1 MNPYTIL
8 GGVLLWS
15 ASLVGASWVAHK
27 AGVNAQKVADQAVF
41 DRYETASREQETA
54 ANALLHQ
61 KEQELI
67 ELVLDREALTNQ
79 LEKTHASAQRT
90 TNALRGE
97 LAGERLRFR
106 TLGAACREG
115 GGGAEGTG
123 PGAAGDA
130 GASLQ
135 ELPREIEGR
144 LRQLAYDADTLRDD
158 YALLYSWSHAVKCSA
173 ASP

>member
-1 MNPYTIL
+1 MNQYLI
-8 GGVLLWS
+8 GGGLWL
-15 ASLVGASWVAHK
+15 ASL
-27 AGVNAQKVADQAVF
+27 AGVGWWAHGVGVNTQKVTDQAVF

-54 ANALLHQ
+54 ANNLLHR
-61 KEQELI
+61 KEQELV

-115 GGGAEGTG
+115 GRGSEGAG
-123 PGAAGDA
+123 PGAASNSTS
-130 GASLQ
+130 SLV
-135 ELPREIEGR
+135 ELPAEIEGR

>member
-8 GGVLLWS
+8 GGILVWG
-15 ASLVGASWVAHK
+15 ASLAGAGWWAHGV
-27 AGVNAQKVADQAVF
+27 GVNAQKVADQAIF

-54 ANALLHQ
+54 ANNLLHQ

-97 LAGERLRFR
+97 LAGERLRF
-106 TLGAACREG
+106 AAREDSCGKSG
-115 GGGAEGTG
+115 GSTSRAG
-123 PGAAGDA
+123 PDS
-130 GASLQ
+130 ASNPAPALV
-135 ELPREIEGR
+135 ELPAEIEGR
-144 LRQLAYDADTLRDD
+144 LRELAYDADTLRDD
-158 YALLYSWSHAVKCSA
+158 YALLYGWSHAVKCSA